1 MRTLNYVRY
10 ALCAVVLLC
19 FLVIAGAL
27 PEAVAQK
34 RQPNTL
40 RQIAMLDLPGKP
52 GFDAVV
58 FAAGH
63 LVMAHKGADT
73 VDIFEPT
80 KRRLVAQVNNVADPR
95 GIVADEANNRV
106 YIAAAGSNSIVVI
119 SSQDWQVQGVIG
131 LGQAPESLLMLPKGA
146 ELAVTKPLARTV
158 AFVPTNAIG
167 QQKAERES
175 VEVGG
180 RPQKMAWD
188 PQKNQV
194 YVTVEETAEVVAIS
208 PAQGEVAK
216 RMKLT
221 ASQPTGLVFEPN
233 SRQLFV
239 AARYAVLQVDAETGR
254 EISRVP
260 APPGTSTLWLEAQ
273 SNTLFASGVDG
284 SVQIINVGPDRLTA
298 QEELVSAV
306 RGNGLAYDPAN
317 KLLFLPG
324 GREGKSKLVILKQF
338 GAALPAGVESAKR

>member
-1 MRTLNYVRY
+1 MRTLSHARY
-10 ALCAVVLLC
+10 TVCAVVLLLSTLG
-19 FLVIAGAL
+19 FA
-27 PEAVAQK
+27 EK
-34 RQPNTL
+34 RAPNTL

-58 FAAGH
+58 FANGH

-95 GIVADEANNRV
+95 GIVVDDVNGRV

-119 SSQDWQVQGVIG
+119 SSKDWQVQGVIG
-131 LGQAPESLLMLPKGA
+131 LEQSPETLLLMPQSH
-146 ELAVTKPLARTV
+146 ELAVTMPLARTV
-158 AFVPTNAIG
+158 AFVPTSAIG

-175 VEVGG
+175 VAVGG
-180 RPQKMAWD
+180 RPQKLAWD
-188 PQKNQV
+188 AQKNV
-194 YVTVEETAEVVAIS
+194 LYVTVEETAEIVAVN
-208 PAQGEVAK
+208 PAQGEVAN
-216 RMKLT
+216 RMKLA

-233 SRQLFV
+233 ARQLFV
-239 AARYAVLQVDAETGR
+239 AVRYAVLQVDADNGK

-260 APPGTSTLWLEAQ
+260 APTGTTTLWFEPQ
-273 SNTLFASGVDG
+273 SNTLIAGAGDG
-284 SVQIINVGPDRLTA
+284 YVQLINVGSRLTA
-298 QEELVSAV
+298 QEELVSQV
-306 RGNGLAYDPAN
+306 RGNGLAYDPAT

-338 GAALPAGVESAKR
+338 GTPVAPAVVSAQKR

>member
-1 MRTLNYVRY
+1 MQTVRH
-10 ALCAVVLLC
+10 ALCAALLLGLC
-19 FLVIAGAL
+19 
-27 PEAVAQK
+27 VAPGRAAAEK
-34 RQPNTL
+34 RTPNTL

-52 GFDAVV
+52 GFDSVV
-58 FAAGH
+58 FANGY

-95 GIVADEANNRV
+95 GIVVDDANSRI
-106 YIAAAGSNSIVVI
+106 YIASAGSNSIVVI

-131 LGQAPESLLMLPKGA
+131 LEQSPESLLLLPKGG
-146 ELAVTKPLARTV
+146 ELAATLPLARSV
-158 AFVPTNAIG
+158 AFIPTNAIG
-167 QQKAERES
+167 QQRAERES
-175 VEVGG
+175 VAIGG

-188 PQKNQV
+188 AQRNQLF
-194 YVTVEETAEVVAIS
+194 VTVEETAEIVSVD
-208 PAQGEVAK
+208 PAAGEVTR

-233 SRQLFV
+233 ARQFFV
-239 AARYAVLQVDAETGR
+239 AVRYAVLQVDADSGK

-260 APPGTSTLWLEAQ
+260 APTGTTTLWLEPQ
-273 SNTLFASGVDG
+273 SNTLFAAAGDGYVQLIKVDA
-284 SVQIINVGPDRLTA
+284 DRMTA
-298 QEELVSAV
+298 QEELVSQV

-338 GAALPAGVESAKR
+338 GTPAQPGVVSAQKR